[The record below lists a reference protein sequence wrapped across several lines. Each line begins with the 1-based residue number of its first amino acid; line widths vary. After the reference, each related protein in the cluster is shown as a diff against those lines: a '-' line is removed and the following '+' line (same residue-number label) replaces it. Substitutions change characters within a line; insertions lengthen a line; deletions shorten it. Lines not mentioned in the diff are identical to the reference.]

1 MWAQVFVGS
10 SPTFGISIYYYLVFY
25 VITRQKGGFT
35 ISTRGPIT
43 RNLPLINERI
53 HAKEVRVI
61 SDDGQNLGVLETA
74 EARRI
79 AADKGL
85 DLVLISPDQKPP
97 VAKILDYGKFK
108 FENEKKAREARK
120 KQHTVDVKEIKMT
133 YKIDV
138 HDYNVR
144 VKSATKFLQAGNK
157 VKVVIKLKGREAQ
170 HMNLAFDLLN
180 KFFEDLKELSVLD
193 KKPSAEGRN
202 VTMILSP
209 DTSS

>member
-1 MWAQVFVGS
+1 M
-10 SPTFGISIYYYLVFY
+10 
-25 VITRQKGGFT
+25 
-35 ISTRGPIT
+35 
-43 RNLPLINERI
+43 INERI
-53 HAKEVRVI
+53 HAKELRVI
-61 SDDGQNLGVLETA
+61 LDDGTNLGIIDTA

-79 AADKGL
+79 ANEKGL

-108 FENEKKAREARK
+108 FESDKKAREARK
-120 KQHTVDVKEIKMT
+120 KQHTVDIKEIKMR

-144 VKSATKFLQAGNK
+144 LKNTKKFLEAGNK
-157 VKVVIKLKGREAQ
+157 VKVIIMLKGREAQ
-170 HMNLAFDLLN
+170 HTNLAYDLL
-180 KFFEDLKELSVLD
+180 KRFLEDLNGMAAID